1 MVVAVWEFDCLPHRQ
16 LSKND
21 VQPGGIDYP
30 ILFTTGVTGRA
41 QEYGTDQKGLILFTF
56 IYAPLW

>member
-1 MVVAVWEFDCLPHRQ
+1 MNTTR
-16 LSKND
+16 D